1 MESLHNW
8 IKSQIPNCQEITDI
22 KKIDNQD
29 YKVVFIH
36 TEYSKDFKPKF
47 TIQTKILNLQVQM
60 RDAKIE
66 HILNSIQSDPIPEFD
81 VENIIY
87 SDEQKEILNRL
98 RDNSFLTERWWAR
111 YNGQNLSNKNH
122 WLLLHKVKK
131 EYSDS
136 FQIGDKV
143 KYNGGVGFITFKH
156 DSKHPS
162 DMTKWSV
169 KIGDTEFRYVEGT
182 EFIKRKVQDLS
193 FIPIDPQ
200 LDKLSTEKL
209 LKMYKRNRDK
219 NKGVGDLKIKRI
231 LQEREHI
238 QKGPNKIK
246 IVG

>member
-8 IKSQIPNCQEITDI
+8 IKSQIPNCYEIADI

-29 YKVVFIH
+29 YKIVFIH
-36 TEYSKDFKPKF
+36 TEYSKDYKPRF

-87 SDEQKEILNRL
+87 SDEQKEILNKL
-98 RDNSFLTERWWAR
+98 RNNSFLPDT
-111 YNGQNLSNKNH
+111 KNH

-156 DSKHPS
+156 TSKNES
-162 DMTKWSV
+162 DITKWSV
-169 KIGDTEFRYVEGT
+169 KIGDTEFRYIEGT
-182 EFIKRKVQDLS
+182 ELIKRKVQDLS
-193 FIPIDPQ
+193 FIPIDPE

-209 LKMYKRNRDK
+209 LKMYKRNRDR
-219 NKGVGDLKIKRI
+219 NKGVGDLTIKRI

>member
-1 MESLHNW
+1 MESLHNS
-8 IKSQIPNCQEITDI
+8 IKSQIPNCYEIADI

-29 YKVVFIH
+29 YKIVFIH
-36 TEYSKDFKPKF
+36 TEYSKDYKPRF

-81 VENIIY
+81 VEDIIY
-87 SDEQKEILNRL
+87 SDEQKEILNKL
-98 RDNSFLTERWWAR
+98 RNNSPTTLNIWA
-111 YNGQNLSNKNH
+111 QLNKA
-122 WLLLHKVKK
+122 KK

-156 DSKHPS
+156 TSKNES
-162 DMTKWSV
+162 DITKWSV
-169 KIGDTEFRYVEGT
+169 KIGDTEFRYIEGT
-182 EFIKRKVQDLS
+182 ELIKRKVQDLS

-219 NKGVGDLKIKRI
+219 NKGVGDLTIKRI

>member
-8 IKSQIPNCQEITDI
+8 IKSQIPNCYEIADI

-29 YKVVFIH
+29 YKIVFIH
-36 TEYSKDFKPKF
+36 TEYSKDYKPRF

-87 SDEQKEILNRL
+87 SDEQKEILNKL
-98 RDNSFLTERWWAR
+98 RNNSPTTLNIWA
-111 YNGQNLSNKNH
+111 QLNKA
-122 WLLLHKVKK
+122 KK

-156 DSKHPS
+156 TSKNES
-162 DMTKWSV
+162 DITKWSV
-169 KIGDTEFRYVEGT
+169 KIGDTEFRYIEGI
-182 EFIKRKVQDLS
+182 ELIKRKIQDLS
-193 FIPIDPQ
+193 FIPIDPE

-219 NKGVGDLKIKRI
+219 NKGVGDLTIKRI